1 MATVTVTPVQPSE
14 NSVVSVSQ
22 VMVQVKAVTDLAGG
36 SVTSGTITVNNGTP
50 LTMAFDSALGVW
62 KAQVSVALG
71 PVICKIDMVD
81 SGSTHGILYIAF
93 SRAAS
98 TNPIAAI
105 AISHPTEGV
114 TVHSPGVILQADI
127 SRTTD
132 IARVEASVDNG
143 VSWVPMTFPIS
154 SGGS

>member
-1 MATVTVTPVQPSE
+1 
-14 NSVVSVSQ
+14 
-22 VMVQVKAVTDLAGG
+22 MVQVKASTDLAGG
-36 SVTSGTITVNNGTP
+36 TIKSGTITVNNGTP
-50 LTMAFDSALGVW
+50 LTMTFDSALGVW

-81 SGSTHGILYIAF
+81 SGSTHGIAYIAF
-93 SRAAS
+93 SRSAS

-105 AISHPTEGV
+105 AISHPTEAG

-132 IARVEASVDNG
+132 IARVEASVDQG
-143 VSWVPMTFPIS
+143 VSWVPMAFPIS